1 MDSSLIFLV
10 RDFLG
15 DVPREY
21 LDDLVINTALE
32 YADAYLERVLPDT
45 VDAEY
50 RKKCQVALAA
60 YYAYLSYVSTIER
73 GLGSIPG
80 TAEFKLRFLKE
91 MALSLIRL
99 ESQYEIG
106 DDFSVDSGAG
116 MRPVVIGL
124 TESVINGGDC

>member
-10 RDFLG
+10 RDLLG
-15 DVPREY
+15 DVPKEY
-21 LDDLVINTALE
+21 LDDLVINTSLE
-32 YADAYLERVLPDT
+32 YADTYLSKVLPNS
-45 VDAEY
+45 VDEEY

-91 MALSLIRL
+91 MALALIRL
-99 ESQYEIG
+99 EAMYEIG

-116 MRPVVIGL
+116 MRPIAIGL
-124 TESVINGGDC
+124 TESVIDGRDC